1 MIEFKKYTLD
11 NGLRVI
17 IHQDE
22 STPIAAVNL
31 AFDVGARDEDPEMT
45 GLAHYFEHFHGL
57 IQRRGSED

>member
-45 GLAHYFEHFHGL
+45 GLAHYFEHL
-57 IQRRGSED
+57 QT